1 MTGLLDD
8 LRYGVRGLTKN
19 RGFSLAAVL
28 SLALGIGANTTIFT
42 LLNAIF
48 LQPLPVRDP
57 AHLVAIFTT
66 DQRIPGQLLCSY
78 PNFQDYRDHNT
89 AFSSLLL
96 YSSVVVDLTGR
107 GDPQLLM
114 GQLVTANYFTTLG
127 VVPVVGRG
135 FRPEEEL
142 SGATPVAVISH
153 ALWLRLFDGSP
164 HVTGRTIEISGR
176 PYGIV
181 GVAPPGF
188 QGLSRLSG
196 ADVFLPFSV
205 YPQIY
210 PNAGMVAQRRAL
222 LFAAVGRLK
231 PGVGVRQAEASLQ
244 GLAQEL
250 ERRYPR
256 ENQGRRVSLTT
267 LGAAALSA
275 RTRPVMSQ
283 AGAVLM
289 TISALVLLI
298 ACANVANLLLA
309 RAAGRHKEIAIRL
322 AMGASRWRLIRQLLT
337 ESVLLAVAGGTVG
350 LLLARWA
357 RDLLWAMRPPV
368 FNHAGF
374 RLVLDSQVLLFTA
387 AISVFTGVLF
397 GLTPAFRATKT
408 DLATDLKERASAP
421 AGFHRVWRPRAVLV
435 MAQVAFSLVALIG
448 AGLFTRSLR
457 SAGQIDP
464 GFDAAHLGIVVYNVM
479 DQGYSEGRGREY
491 HQRALG
497 KAVSVHGVVS
507 AALGRDVPFHV
518 SSSRTLL
525 LSGEE
530 NAAVGQGRSTLTS
543 VVSPGYFQ
551 TMGIQLLRG
560 RDFRMADTKT
570 TPRVVIVNQTAA
582 SAYWPGQ
589 DPIGQHISFAG
600 EGLPVEVVGIVKTAN
615 YQAIAETPQPL
626 VYLSLVQYYFPTA
639 VLYVRTAGNPDAVV
653 GAVRRELQALDSNL
667 LLQVESLET
676 SVRELL
682 WAQRLSAGLLA
693 VFGALALLL
702 ATVGIYGVISYSVR
716 QRTREIG
723 VRLALGATV
732 GDVQRMIL
740 REGVRLVAIGVAAG
754 AAVSLAAAGS
764 VGSML
769 FIKNPRDALTF
780 TMVPALLAA
789 VGVIACWIPAIRA
802 TRIDPS
808 VALRDE

>member
-1 MTGLLDD
+1 MTELLDD

-19 RGFSLAAVL
+19 RGFALAAVL

-48 LQPLPVRDP
+48 LRPLPVRDP
-57 AHLVAIFTT
+57 AHLAAVFTT
-66 DQRIPGQLLCSY
+66 DPRIPGQLLCSY
-78 PNFQDYRDHNT
+78 PNYRDYRDHNT
-89 AFSSLLL
+89 VFSSLLL
-96 YSSVVVDLTGR
+96 YSALTVNLTGR

-114 GQLVTANYFTTLG
+114 GQLVSSNYFATLG
-127 VVPVVGRG
+127 VVPQVGRG
-135 FRPEEEL
+135 FLPEEEL
-142 SGATPVAVISH
+142 PGATPVAVISH
-153 ALWLRLFDGSP
+153 AVWLRLFDGRP
-164 HVTGRTIEISGR
+164 DVTGRTIEISGH

-181 GVAPPGF
+181 GVAPAEF

-196 ADVFLPFSV
+196 ADVFLPFSAYPRV
-205 YPQIY
+205 YPN
-210 PNAGMVAQRRAL
+210 PGMVAQRRAL

-231 PGVGVRQAEASLQ
+231 PGVSVTQAEASLQ
-244 GLAQEL
+244 SLAQEL

-267 LGAAALSA
+267 VAEAALSA

-309 RAAGRHKEIAIRL
+309 RATGRHKEIAIRL
-322 AMGASRWRLIRQLLT
+322 AMGASRGRLIRQLLT
-337 ESVLLAVAGGTVG
+337 ESVLLALVGGGVG
-350 LLLARWA
+350 LVLASWA

-387 AISVFTGVLF
+387 ALSLATGVLF
-397 GLTPAFRATKT
+397 GLAPAFRATKT
-408 DLATDLKERASAP
+408 DLATDLKERAGAP

-464 GFDAAHLGIVVYNVM
+464 GFDTAHLGIVVYNVTG
-479 DQGYSEGRGREY
+479 QAYSEGRGREY
-491 HQRALG
+491 HLRALE
-497 KAVSVHGVVS
+497 KAAAVHGVVS
-507 AALGRDVPFHV
+507 AALARDVPFHV
-518 SSSRTLL
+518 MSTRTLL
-525 LSGEE
+525 LPGEE
-530 NAAVGQGRSTLTS
+530 NASAGQGRSTLTS

-551 TMGIQLLRG
+551 TMGIALLRG
-560 RDFRMADTKT
+560 RDFRMADGKT
-570 TPRVVIVNQTAA
+570 TPRVVMINETAA
-582 SAYWPGQ
+582 AAYWPGQ

-600 EGLPVEVVGIVKTAN
+600 EGLPVEVIGLVKTAN
-615 YQAIAETPQPL
+615 YQAIAEPPQPM

-653 GAVRRELQALDSNL
+653 GTVRRELQALDRNL
-667 LLQVESLET
+667 LLEVESLET

-682 WAQRLSAGLLA
+682 WAQRLSAWLLA

-754 AAVSLAAAGS
+754 GAVSLAAAGS

-780 TMVPALLAA
+780 TMVPAVLAA
-789 VGVIACWIPAIRA
+789 VGVVACWIPAIRA